1 MSNEVEFNPLDPRIV
16 ADPFPFYK
24 PLLMQGPPK
33 QVFLGQ
39 PTTLIARY
47 DHVVKVLKDFDNFK
61 NEIPRND
68 ANAALDVFGGAKVI
82 PFADEPDHGRL
93 RKLVRRTFS
102 PQSVRTY
109 VPRTQEIV
117 DGIIEDIRKKKEVN
131 FVTDFAYLVPLYV
144 ICWMMDMPLDHR
156 DLYQR
161 WAKGLSAIGTTEPG
175 NEVPQTFMQA
185 QASWKQYFG
194 EMVDRRLK
202 EPPQEDFLGE
212 MIDFYRQKLMSY
224 EDAVNMMMLVLLA
237 GQDTTA
243 GLLGNVAKNLLT
255 HPDQLELLRSRPELV
270 NDAVEETMRF
280 DNSVLLI
287 TRYAKA
293 DINFEGTD
301 IPGASPVFV
310 MLAAANRDPAKF
322 SEPDRFDITRN
333 TEEQLG
339 LGLGIHFCL
348 GAYLA
353 RMENQ
358 IALASWL
365 KAFPNLRL
373 SDPTAPFKYRGGHR
387 NRSLTELMVRVD

>member
-1 MSNEVEFNPLDPRIV
+1 MSNAVDFNPLDPRIV

-24 PLLMQGPPK
+24 PLMQGPPK

-39 PTTLIARY
+39 TTTLIARY

-61 NEIPRND
+61 NEIPKD
-68 ANAALDVFGGAKVI
+68 EVNAALDVFGGAQVI

-109 VPRTQEIV
+109 TEETQKIV
-117 DGIIEDIRKKKEVN
+117 DGLIEGLRKKKEFD
-131 FVTDFAYLVPLYV
+131 FVTEFAYLIPLYV

-156 DLYQR
+156 NLYER
-161 WAKGLSAIGTTEPG
+161 WAKGLSAIGGTEPG
-175 NEVPQTFMQA
+175 QDVPTMFSNA
-185 QASWKQYFG
+185 QSSWRKYFS
-194 EMVDRRLK
+194 EMMDKRLK

-212 MIDFYRQKLMSY
+212 MIDFYRQGQMSY
-224 EDAVNMMMLVLLA
+224 DDAVNMMMLVLLA

-243 GLLGNVAKNLLT
+243 GLLGNVGKNLLT
-255 HPDQLELLRSRPELV
+255 HPDQLELLRSQPDLV
-270 NDAVEETMRF
+270 NNAVEETMRF

-287 TRYAKA
+287 TRYAKE

-301 IPGASPVFV
+301 IPGNSPLFV
-310 MLAAANRDPAKF
+310 ILAAANRDPAKF
-322 SEPDRFDITRN
+322 PDPDRYDITRN

-339 LGLGIHFCL
+339 LGIGLHFCL

-365 KAFPNLRL
+365 KAFPNIRL
-373 SDPTAPFKYRGGHR
+373 SNPDAAFKYRGGHR
-387 NRSLTELMVRVD
+387 NRALTELMVRVD

>member
-1 MSNEVEFNPLDPRIV
+1 
-16 ADPFPFYK
+16 
-24 PLLMQGPPK
+24 
-33 QVFLGQ
+33 
-39 PTTLIARY
+39 
-47 DHVVKVLKDFDNFK
+47 
-61 NEIPRND
+61 
-68 ANAALDVFGGAKVI
+68 
-82 PFADEPDHGRL
+82 
-93 RKLVRRTFS
+93 
-102 PQSVRTY
+102 
-109 VPRTQEIV
+109 
-117 DGIIEDIRKKKEVN
+117 
-131 FVTDFAYLVPLYV
+131 
-144 ICWMMDMPLDHR
+144 MPLDHR

-185 QASWKQYFG
+185 QASWKQYFS

-212 MIDFYRQKLMSY
+212 MIDFYRGHQMSY

-293 DINFEGTD
+293 DITFEGTD
-301 IPGASPVFV
+301 LPGGSPVFV

-322 SEPDRFDITRN
+322 PDPDHYDITRN

-365 KAFPNLRL
+365 KAFPNMRL
-373 SDPTAPFKYRGGHR
+373 SDPAAPFKYRGGHR